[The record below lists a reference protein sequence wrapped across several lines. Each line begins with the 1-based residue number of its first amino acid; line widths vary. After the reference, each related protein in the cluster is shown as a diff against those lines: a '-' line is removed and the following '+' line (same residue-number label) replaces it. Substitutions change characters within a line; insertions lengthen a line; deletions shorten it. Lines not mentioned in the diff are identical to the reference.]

1 MKQISLEGE
10 SSTLSTSE
18 EANIQ
23 FSVTIIKRSQC
34 KKLLG
39 VLLIFD
45 GKLYILKINSNLKL
59 IALASVLLS
68 SLING

>member
-1 MKQISLEGE
+1 MKQISVEGE
-10 SSTLSTSE
+10 GSTLSTSE